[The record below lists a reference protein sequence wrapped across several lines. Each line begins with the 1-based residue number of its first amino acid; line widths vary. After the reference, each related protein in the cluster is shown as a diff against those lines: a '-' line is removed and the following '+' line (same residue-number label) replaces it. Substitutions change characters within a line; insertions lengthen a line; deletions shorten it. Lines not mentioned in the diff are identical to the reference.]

1 MLAARQHHDRIVLCT
16 VGSSV
21 APRQPSAHPSER
33 LVSLRA
39 RLSFLVE
46 HHDDSRCHA
55 AGPKPRELIKSWGSI
70 RPFVSYSVLCAF
82 FPSTRVTLNV
92 LSLAVRG
99 ASSVHRTV
107 EDPESDLLARRISRP
122 PEKPPVRRATQSQVC
137 ILSIPTSF
145 RSIVVVVTS

>member
-33 LVSLRA
+33 LVSLGA

-55 AGPKPRELIKSWGSI
+55 AAPKPRELIKSWGSI

-82 FPSTRVTLNV
+82 FPSTRATLNV
-92 LSLAVRG
+92 LSLAVSG
-99 ASSVHRTV
+99 ASSGQWQ
-107 EDPESDLLARRISRP
+107 SDLLARRISRP

-145 RSIVVVVTS
+145 RSIVVVVTL